1 MKLLLSAALMVAAL
15 TTSALADP
23 VNAPKQSAQPVQT
36 VAEPTKAPAGAIKL
50 TPTGA
55 IKLDKKQM
63 EQIRAGGGG
72 LWGNTPGMG
81 NW

>member
-1 MKLLLSAALMVAAL
+1 MKVLLSAALVLAAL
-15 TTSALADP
+15 TTSALAEP
-23 VNAPKQSAQPVQT
+23 AKVTKPSAQPAQT
-36 VAEPTKAPAGAIKL
+36 VTEPTKVPTGAIKL

-72 LWGNTPGMG
+72 RWAG
-81 NW
+81 